1 MLLAARE
8 AGTFERM
15 VETVA
20 RILLANA
27 EAALGE
33 GVGRRDPPAPQSALL
48 RADPA
53 CNLGAGNHLSGAR
66 IGTRAALHGDPPT
79 TLSGCAIDLLGP

>member
-20 RILLANA
+20 RVLLSNA

-33 GVGRRDPPAPQSALL
+33 GD
-48 RADPA
+48 D
-53 CNLGAGNHLSGAR
+53 
-66 IGTRAALHGDPPT
+66 DK
-79 TLSGCAIDLLGP
+79 

>member
-33 GVGRRDPPAPQSALL
+33 GED
-48 RADPA
+48 DE
-53 CNLGAGNHLSGAR
+53 
-66 IGTRAALHGDPPT
+66 
-79 TLSGCAIDLLGP
+79 